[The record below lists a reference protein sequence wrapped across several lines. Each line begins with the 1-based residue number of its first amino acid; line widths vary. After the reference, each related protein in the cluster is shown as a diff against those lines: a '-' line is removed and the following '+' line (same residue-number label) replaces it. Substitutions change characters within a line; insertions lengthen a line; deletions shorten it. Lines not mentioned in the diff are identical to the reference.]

1 MGSLLLISGTAI
13 DHLHS
18 TEMDESDLCGALTQ
32 YSLSINALTVDG
44 AIYAECFF
52 SLPYIRYLF
61 IQETLQ
67 AIEVCSHSALNLL
80 LIRH

>member
-52 SLPYIRYLF
+52 FPSLYPIPF
-61 IQETLQ
+61 FQETLQ
-67 AIEVCSHSALNLL
+67 AIELCSHSALNLL
-80 LIRH
+80 LILH

>member
-18 TEMDESDLCGALTQ
+18 TEMDESDLCGALTP

-52 SLPYIRYLF
+52 SPFLISDTFFFRRLF
-61 IQETLQ
+61 RLLN
-67 AIEVCSHSALNLL
+67 SALILL
-80 LIRH
+80 SIFF